1 MRTMDFILTYTV
13 SVIEDEPS
21 CSILVKHQDST
32 RNKQARDRMFG
43 LWQNCGTHHYLPHFL
58 KKHFLKICSN
68 L

>member
-43 LWQNCGTHHYLPHFL
+43 LWQNCGTHQVNIIFPIFL
-58 KKHFLKICSN
+58 KNIF
-68 L
+68 